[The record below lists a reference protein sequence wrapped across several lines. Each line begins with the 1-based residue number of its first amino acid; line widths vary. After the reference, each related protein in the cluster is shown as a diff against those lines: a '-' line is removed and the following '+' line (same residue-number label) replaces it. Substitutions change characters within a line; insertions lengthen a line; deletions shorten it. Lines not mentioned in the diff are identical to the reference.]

1 MRKETGETRETR
13 ETRGTRGTRG
23 TKETGET
30 RETRGTRETTTKSGI
45 TVLCY
50 LCCPCCPCCLCCP
63 FLSPPQKKIGASCER
78 KLRKG
83 LGRETYIYLLLVDL
97 CSVSEVV
104 PVTIT
109 CLECSIKSEI
119 TTTIVGY
126 NNCNIG
132 NTSTM

>member
-1 MRKETGETRETR
+1 MRYL
-13 ETRGTRGTRG
+13 
-23 TKETGET
+23 
-30 RETRGTRETTTKSGI
+30 S
-45 TVLCY
+45 VFSLSSLC
-50 LCCPCCPCCLCCP
+50 LLSV
-63 FLSPPQKKIGASCER
+63 FSPPRKKKIGASRER

-83 LGRETYIYLLLVDL
+83 LGRETYIYLLCVDL

-109 CLECSIKSEI
+109 CLECSIKSKI